1 MTGLFPVEA
10 GHSAASI
17 LAKADGETP
26 VRASIRIA
34 SEKDGVVAPTSSLF
48 TYQRGHADLFG
59 EILLRKF
66 RLLRGA
72 PSGEGVFVFHFV
84 RLSRRQL
91 LFKGSPQK
99 KLALRRSIISAVRNN
114 LGHGYENWPIRPVR
128 HFLKEWRKHRGLTQ
142 QQLADR
148 LPSGDDGKP
157 TGKDVVSRWER
168 NERGI
173 SMDVQAALAEA
184 LSIAPAD
191 LFRDPAMPSADDLL
205 RNALG

>member
-1 MTGLFPVEA
+1 MVTKIG
-10 GHSAASI
+10 
-17 LAKADGETP
+17 
-26 VRASIRIA
+26 
-34 SEKDGVVAPTSSLF
+34 
-48 TYQRGHADLFG
+48 
-59 EILLRKF
+59 
-66 RLLRGA
+66 
-72 PSGEGVFVFHFV
+72 PS
-84 RLSRRQL
+84 
-91 LFKGSPQK
+91 
-99 KLALRRSIISAVRNN
+99 
-114 LGHGYENWPIRPVR
+114 RPVR

-184 LSIAPAD
+184 LSITPAD

-205 RNALG
+205 RNASAEKRRAIFAVIETMMKSA